1 MLDEYRKQRELRE
14 KGEVIG
20 MQEPLIDNFNKFPK
34 LVVDAL
40 EQSPGSQLKSA
51 RGTWWGALNAVTYVE
66 DHLRES
72 QSEGNALHSAWF
84 GAAANRKSKALDL
97 AVKYAEVA

>member
-1 MLDEYRKQRELRE
+1 
-14 KGEVIG
+14 
-20 MQEPLIDNFNKFPK
+20 
-34 LVVDAL
+34 
-40 EQSPGSQLKSA
+40 
-51 RGTWWGALNAVTYVE
+51 
-66 DHLRES
+66 LRES